1 MQILRRRRERAQ
13 PSPAWVPRRHCC
25 PREPAQRPTALRR
38 CPFFPLPRMGMPA
51 MGAADRC
58 GRPFC
63 FRETHASPRKP
74 SQALVPPGR
83 IATSAPLPAGRG
95 LPGPGKGRQGGVGD
109 VDAAFGGRSAPPDN
123 AAVGGC
129 GALCHAVGVALSR
142 TDCPGVPMD
151 IGTGSRRRRKH
162 VDIRSRTR
170 SGRGRQGNSPVP
182 LRYAVRAA
190 PWKAAWH
197 HVLVL
202 QSRCAGRSDDR
213 YWHWHWGI
221 EGQLSRPANCC
232 GGRPDSAESHVSGRV
247 GSGDACGSKCLAR
260 T

>member
-25 PREPAQRPTALRR
+25 PREAAQRPTALRR

-63 FRETHASPRKP
+63 FRETHAGPRKP
-74 SQALVPPGR
+74 SHALVPPGR

-129 GALCHAVGVALSR
+129 GALCHAVGVALSQ
-142 TDCPGVPMD
+142 TDCPRVPMD
-151 IGTGSRRRRKH
+151 IGTGSRRRKH
-162 VDIRSRTR
+162 ADIRSGTR

-197 HVLVL
+197 RVLVL

-221 EGQLSRPANCC
+221 EGQLPPASQLL
-232 GGRPDSAESHVSGRV
+232 RRAS
-247 GSGDACGSKCLAR
+247 
-260 T
+260 